1 MAPNKQI
8 NRINASTSTPMR
20 IVAGGALGA
29 LAIGGVAVIGAQKDV
44 IVDVNGEQLALSTYS
59 GDVEGALAKAGVT
72 VGAEDLVYP
81 APGESLADNDTITV
95 RTAKP
100 VAVIIDGQ
108 EHTVSST
115 AATVADLVD
124 EIGAVKPGSEANVSA
139 DEPVTEGMQLEVTSP
154 KIIAINDGGTVTYT
168 SMAKK
173 TVADVL
179 GSRGVTV
186 DSDDRVSPALDDVVE
201 AGTTI
206 TIDRVTV
213 SQRTD
218 VQTVEPAVD
227 YVEDPEAEVGTE
239 HVVEQGEAG
248 ERRVTT
254 RVTTV
259 NGVQESTEVLESDEL
274 KPARPTVI
282 ARGTKQPVQTV
293 TAAAAATPVSAPQ
306 PAPAASSAPAVAGG
320 SVWDSIAQC
329 ESGGNW
335 SINTGN
341 GYQGGLQFSP
351 STWAAYGGTA
361 YAPTADQASREQ
373 QIAIAE
379 KTQASQGWGAW
390 PACTAK
396 LGLR

>member
-1 MAPNKQI
+1 MAPDKQI

-20 IVAGGALGA
+20 ILAGGAVGA
-29 LAIGGVAVIGAQKDV
+29 LAIGGVAVVGAQKDV

-59 GDVEGALAKAGVT
+59 SDVEGALAKAGVT

-81 APGESLADNDTITV
+81 APGESLSDNDTITV

-115 AATVADLVD
+115 ATTVADLVKELD
-124 EIGAVKPGSEANVSA
+124 AVKPGSEANVDA
-139 DEPVTEGMQLEVTSP
+139 DAPVTEGMELEVTSP
-154 KIIAINDGGTVTYT
+154 KIIAINDGGSVTYT

-179 GSRGVTV
+179 SARGITV
-186 DSDDRVSPALDDVVE
+186 DSDDRVSLPFDAVVE

-206 TIDRVTV
+206 DIDRVTV
-213 SQRTD
+213 SERTE
-218 VQTVEPAVD
+218 VQAVEPTVTYVD
-227 YVEDPEAEVGTE
+227 DPEAEVGTE
-239 HVVEQGEAG
+239 RVVKEGESG
-248 ERRVTT
+248 KRRVTT

-259 NGVQESTEVLESDEL
+259 NGVEESTEVIESEDV
-274 KPARPTVI
+274 KPARPTTV
-282 ARGTKQPVQTV
+282 ARGTKQPAVQTA
-293 TAAAAATPVSAPQ
+293 TAAPAA
-306 PAPAASSAPAVAGG
+306 PAPAAASSAPAVAGG
-320 SVWDSIAQC
+320 SVWDAIAQC

-361 YAPTADQASREQ
+361 YAPTANQATREQ

>member
-1 MAPNKQI
+1 MAPDKQI

-44 IVDVNGEQLALSTYS
+44 IIDVNGEQLALSTYS
-59 GDVEGALAKAGVT
+59 GDVEGALAKAGVA

-124 EIGAVKPGSEANVSA
+124 EIGAVTPGSEANVDA
-139 DEPVTEGMQLEVTSP
+139 DEPVTEGMQVEVTSP
-154 KIIAINDGGTVTYT
+154 KIIAINDGGSVTYT

-179 GSRGVTV
+179 SSRGVTV
-186 DSDDRVSPALDDVVE
+186 DSDDRVSPALDAVVE

-213 SQRTD
+213 SQHTD
-218 VQTVEPAVD
+218 VQTVEPAVN

-274 KPARPTVI
+274 KPARATVV
-282 ARGTKQPVQTV
+282 ARGTKQPAPTV
-293 TAAAAATPVSAPQ
+293 TAAATTPASAPQ

-341 GYQGGLQFSP
+341 GYQGGLQFSQ